1 MDFSTTIVEAG
12 ATLRD
17 PHFAFGF
24 FVTAV
29 LLGAASFSAVILWR
43 HENPKLR
50 TLSGAAALISIPV
63 AVGARTLISLLANVA
78 VRASGGTDVVVHYW
92 YTSPYVWSV
101 WGFAG
106 SALLAAVVARTR
118 ERESGT
124 K

>member
-50 TLSGAAALISIPV
+50 TLSVAAALIKSI
-63 AVGARTLISLLANVA
+63 
-78 VRASGGTDVVVHYW
+78 
-92 YTSPYVWSV
+92 YVWSV
-101 WGFAG
+101 WGLAG